1 MYEGVI
7 SVILTIEFSLFMH
20 FTKEYSIYHQ
30 HVKQYILRYLYN
42 LLETV
47 IRGDNFTQ
55 VLYASHFV

>member
-20 FTKEYSIYHQ
+20 FTKKYLIYHQ

-47 IRGDNFTQ
+47 ISRANFAQ
-55 VLYASHFV
+55 VLYA